1 MGTLPLHLHVAG
13 LLDRCTYTLYTYQLP
28 SLLVTLSPFPPY
40 THTNILNY
48 RVKAYIRN
56 GWANNIIDPHSF
68 TTNNNATTDDL
79 QPTDGWKSIR
89 SASEVPN
96 FSTSNIIT
104 YFVTRTAADGL
115 AVGDFKSANKAA
127 ENLFL
132 CGHVQDIEISTKPD
146 ILWVRAKCLP
156 EMRKDKLYKVIASL
170 SPVNCDILT
179 SQCGCPAGVGP
190 QATCKHIGALCYAL
204 ANCCYCGQI
213 PDFVTSTE
221 RLQEWNR
228 PRARRLETMPVSE
241 LGARRQV
248 ILKKKKYSKAHTKF
262 I

>member
-1 MGTLPLHLHVAG
+1 MPIFVHARRGLIIPLLM
-13 LLDRCTYTLYTYQLP
+13 TY
-28 SLLVTLSPFPPY
+28 SLLMVGKVYEVLSSR
-40 THTNILNY
+40 HQ
-48 RVKAYIRN
+48 KYI
-56 GWANNIIDPHSF
+56 
-68 TTNNNATTDDL
+68 
-79 QPTDGWKSIR
+79 
-89 SASEVPN
+89 PN

-104 YFVTRTAADGL
+104 HFVTRTAADGL

-127 ENLFL
+127 V
-132 CGHVQDIEISTKPD
+132 CGHDIEDIELSTKPD
-146 ILWVRAKCLP
+146 ILWVRAKYLP

-179 SQCGCPAGVGP
+179 SQCGCPAGIGP
-190 QATCKHIGALCYAL
+190 QATCKHSGALCYAL
-204 ANCCYCGQI
+204 ANFCYCGQI

-241 LGARRQV
+241 LGARRV
-248 ILKKKKYSKAHTKF
+248 ILKKQYSKAHTKF